1 MRGERV
7 ARVKSD
13 GSGDRSKVPAQ
24 AELKCR
30 RCDAL
35 VPAEKLLIQTKQV
48 HGLGRFVLSTVKEKI
63 FRAEKIICRECG
75 SLLEVN
81 IKKA

>member
-24 AELKCR
+24 VELKCR

-48 HGLGRFVLSTVKEKI
+48 HGLGVLSTVKEKF
-63 FRAEKIICRECG
+63 FRAEKIICGECG

>member
-1 MRGERV
+1 MGRYSIGV
-7 ARVKSD
+7 D
-13 GSGDRSKVPAQ
+13 IGGSKVPAQ
-24 AELKCR
+24 AELKC
-30 RCDAL
+30 
-35 VPAEKLLIQTKQV
+35 
-48 HGLGRFVLSTVKEKI
+48 HGLGRFVLSTVKEKF